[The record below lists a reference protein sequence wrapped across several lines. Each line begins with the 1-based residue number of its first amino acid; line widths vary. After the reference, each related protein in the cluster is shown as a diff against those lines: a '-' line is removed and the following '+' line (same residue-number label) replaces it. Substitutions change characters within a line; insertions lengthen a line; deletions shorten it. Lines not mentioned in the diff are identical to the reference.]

1 MILFGAPMKNK
12 KNEMNPETIAYW
24 FFRLNG
30 CTTITNF
37 VVHPDRPGSQRTDVD
52 VLAVRFPHRAELLT
66 SNKPMLDH
74 PVFNSNGKIDIIFA
88 EVKHGLCRLNGPWTN
103 PEDENMLRVLFAV
116 GAFDT
121 HRASEVAQA
130 LYKIGSYQ
138 DDIYRVRLFAV
149 GDRKNNAI
157 LPNAVQLV
165 WDEILAFIFD
175 RFTRYH
181 AQKAHHG
188 QWDST
193 GRQLYALA
201 SRTQEEFIET
211 VRASMQTH
219 VNSQHLAPQNPRQRN
234 HN

>member
-1 MILFGAPMKNK
+1 MKK
-12 KNEMNPETIAYW
+12 KENEMNPEKIAYW

-30 CTTITNF
+30 CATITNF
-37 VVHPDRPGSQRTDVD
+37 LVHPDQGGSQRTDVD
-52 VLAVRFPHRAELLT
+52 VLAVRFPYRAELWT
-66 SNKPMLDH
+66 SGDPMEDH
-74 PVFNSNGKIDIIFA
+74 PVFKSDGKIDIIFA
-88 EVKHGLCRLNGPWTN
+88 EVKHGPCRLNGPWTN
-103 PEDENMLRVLFAV
+103 QSDENMQRTLYAV
-116 GAFDT
+116 GAFEP
-121 HRASEVAQA
+121 HRASEVAEA
-130 LYKIGSYQ
+130 LYRVGCYQ

>member
-1 MILFGAPMKNK
+1 MP
-12 KNEMNPETIAYW
+12 
-24 FFRLNG
+24 
-30 CTTITNF
+30 
-37 VVHPDRPGSQRTDVD
+37 
-52 VLAVRFPHRAELLT
+52 
-66 SNKPMLDH
+66 DH
-74 PVFNSNGKIDIIFA
+74 PVFNSDGKIDIIFA

-103 PEDENMLRVLFAV
+103 PEDENMQRVLYAV
-116 GAFDT
+116 GAFDLS
-121 HRASEVAQA
+121 RVVVVAQT
-130 LYKIGSYQ
+130 LYHQGIYQ

-234 HN
+234 HD

>member
-1 MILFGAPMKNK
+1 M
-12 KNEMNPETIAYW
+12 
-24 FFRLNG
+24 
-30 CTTITNF
+30 
-37 VVHPDRPGSQRTDVD
+37 Q
-52 VLAVRFPHRAELLT
+52 
-66 SNKPMLDH
+66 
-74 PVFNSNGKIDIIFA
+74 
-88 EVKHGLCRLNGPWTN
+88 
-103 PEDENMLRVLFAV
+103 RVLYAV
-116 GAFDT
+116 GAFDLS
-121 HRASEVAQA
+121 RVVVVAQT
-130 LYKIGSYQ
+130 LYHQGIYQ

-234 HN
+234 HD